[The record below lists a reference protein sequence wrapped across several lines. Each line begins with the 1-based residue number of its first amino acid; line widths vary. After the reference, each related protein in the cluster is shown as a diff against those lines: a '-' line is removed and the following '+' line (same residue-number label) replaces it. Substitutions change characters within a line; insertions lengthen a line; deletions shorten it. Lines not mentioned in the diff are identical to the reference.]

1 MADHTTREAE
11 KLLEVRVR
19 PLMGNLRLRE
29 GEELAG
35 SHRVAELGLESGS
48 LIPREWMR
56 WSSWVR
62 RCLGPLHTPPQP
74 CLHLVPSLWPIRDLP
89 LQVLG

>member
-1 MADHTTREAE
+1 MADHITREAE
-11 KLLEVRVR
+11 KLLEVRFR

-48 LIPREWMR
+48 LIPRERM
-56 WSSWVR
+56 
-62 RCLGPLHTPPQP
+62 
-74 CLHLVPSLWPIRDLP
+74 
-89 LQVLG
+89 